1 MVPPYWKK
9 TWFYALEVAF
19 FSILVILSIQL
30 SAMNERYQIVSRL
43 FSLLTVIML
52 IQLIQTAVYTTMA
65 SYSLIDVRSSPV
77 VDFFIQVSIALLV
90 LPLEGG
96 LRKLISNTASGK
108 FSLSKLM
115 GIRKLMRRGSWLFEC
130 TYYSSPGRKPT
141 HFYYPEGELLRDK
154 KRLIR

>member
-1 MVPPYWKK
+1 MLQSRNLFGTVAEVKPLTFVVVPPYWKK

-115 GIRKLMRRGSWLFEC
+115 GIRKLMRRGS
-130 TYYSSPGRKPT
+130 
-141 HFYYPEGELLRDK
+141 
-154 KRLIR
+154 